1 MKATK
6 RLITSIWTVEYEI
19 VEQGKVRVLNYSRTD
34 AEGYQREN
42 ELPQCELRE
51 TDERIVTHL
60 YIKPFKQGEWVTQEN
75 ATEVYEV
82 INPQFIFSYSE
93 Q

>member
-6 RLITSIWTVEYEI
+6 RLIASVWTVEYEFA
-19 VEQGKVRVLNYSRTD
+19 EQGKVKILNYSRKDT
-34 AEGYQREN
+34 EGYQRES
-42 ELPQCELRE
+42 ELPQCELRV

-60 YIKPFKQGEWVTQEN
+60 LIKPFKMGEWVNEEN
-75 ATEVYEV
+75 VTEVYEV
-82 INPQFIFSYSE
+82 INPQYIFSYSE